1 MRAPSDDF
9 LVRDRALSRC
19 DVEALPLD
27 AAPIDCDLEQ
37 AARLRGAVISRDQTP
52 LRLDQVGLRVV

>member
-19 DVEALPLD
+19 DIEALPLD

-37 AARLRGAVISRDQTP
+37 AARFRGAVISRDQAP
-52 LRLDQVGLRVV
+52 LRLD